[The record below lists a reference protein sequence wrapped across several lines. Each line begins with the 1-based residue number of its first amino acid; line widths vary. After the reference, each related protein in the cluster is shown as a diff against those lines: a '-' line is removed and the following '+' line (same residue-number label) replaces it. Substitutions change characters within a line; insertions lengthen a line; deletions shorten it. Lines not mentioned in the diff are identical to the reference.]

1 MKAWISRFPVL
12 ALAICVLS
20 IQFAIIFIAGSMI
33 PEGSHLHDI
42 PNAHMLFRFRVFT
55 PLVFAVAL
63 TWYLERG
70 TGLRKLF
77 GAYRIWRMPA
87 KWYAFSL
94 TWKLLFCWFAWAIAD
109 MLGILPWPGFFLEY
123 LFDDNAA
130 QLRLMMRS
138 MPFVLGLAFV
148 EETTWMKYCVTRLQE
163 NHSALFS
170 CVVSGVI
177 WGLWYL
183 PMLLLGEGVPDGVA
197 WWIFIANMVA
207 LAVILGWVYNMT
219 HSGSI
224 LLLMQIVSNIAFF
237 VLPALPVTHDGD
249 PSYVKA
255 FVVVE
260 LSAAALIVIRYGA
273 KDMGRGP
280 RAKWSDPIPDPARPM
295 HIPETALRA

>member
-12 ALAICVLS
+12 TLAICVLG
-20 IQFAIIFIAGSMI
+20 IQFAIILIAGAMI

-42 PNAHMLFRFRVFT
+42 PDAHMLFRFRVFT
-55 PLVFAVAL
+55 PLVFAVGI
-63 TWYLERG
+63 TWYLEG
-70 TGLRKLF
+70 GAGLRKLF
-77 GAYRIWRMPA
+77 AAYRIWRVPG

-94 TWKLLFCWFAWAIAD
+94 TWKLLFCWLAWAVAD
-109 MLGILPWPGFFLEY
+109 LLGILPWPGFFLEY

-130 QLRLMMRS
+130 HLKVMMWS
-138 MPFVLGLAFV
+138 MPFVLGLALV

-170 CVVSGVI
+170 TVLTGLI

-219 HSGSI
+219 HSGLI
-224 LLLMQIVSNIAFF
+224 LLIMQVISNVAFF
-237 VLPALPVTHDGD
+237 ILPALPITHDGD
-249 PSYVKA
+249 SSYVKA

-260 LSAAALIVIRYGA
+260 LSMAVFIVLRYGA
-273 KDMGRGP
+273 KDMGTIP
-280 RAKWSDPIPDPARPM
+280 RAKWSDPIPDPSQPI
-295 HIPETALRA
+295 HSQVIDVSN